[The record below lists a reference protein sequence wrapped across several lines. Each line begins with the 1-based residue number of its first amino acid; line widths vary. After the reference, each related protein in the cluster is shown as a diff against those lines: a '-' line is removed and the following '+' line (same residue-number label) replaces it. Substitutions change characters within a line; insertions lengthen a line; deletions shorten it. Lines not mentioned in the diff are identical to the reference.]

1 MNLFHLATALMLAT
15 FALIAWSLY
24 QGAGIDAAFQFLLGA
39 SVALLVRR
47 QAEIRAAKKR
57 QAASSDPAND

>member
-1 MNLFHLATALMLAT
+1 MLAT

-47 QAEIRAAKKR
+47 HAETRAAKKR
-57 QAASSDPAND
+57 SAAKTEPSPDSSHE